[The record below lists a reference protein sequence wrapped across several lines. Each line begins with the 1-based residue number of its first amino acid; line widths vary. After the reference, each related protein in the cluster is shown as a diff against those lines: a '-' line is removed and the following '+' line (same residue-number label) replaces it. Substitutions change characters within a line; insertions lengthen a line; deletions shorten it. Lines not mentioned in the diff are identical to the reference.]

1 MADPYD
7 LLRRARDIIISANGH
22 EDEIGQA
29 WLKDYKKLPGAKLPK
44 TQVHVLRNPHRRIME
59 KPAAIEKLIE
69 VGYLQTVHHIS
80 KGRLYDA
87 IRLTKEGQEALRL
100 RQDVE

>member
-59 KPAAIEKLIE
+59 KPTAIENLVE
-69 VGYLQTVHHIS
+69 SGYLQTIHHIS
-80 KGRLYDA
+80 RGRRYDA
-87 IRLTKEGQEALRL
+87 IRLTKEGREALRL